1 MHNLEIYKL
10 HRNQPTTIKKLIRH
24 GSQFLYDHKIYNA
37 KKEIEWFLL
46 DILKCNTIN
55 LYDVKINKSDYETAI
70 DFLLS
75 RAKQTP
81 FQYILGKSSF
91 YGRDFM
97 VDKNVLI
104 PRPETEILIDII
116 KQKKYNNTLDI
127 GTGCGCIAIT
137 ASIEKITKNVDCV
150 DVSNEALKIAKKN
163 AQILGVSNAQFFNC
177 NILEEIPNKKY
188 DLVISNP
195 PYISKSEYTGLNDE
209 VKNFEPDIALTDFND
224 GMNFYKRYAEILNEI
239 LVDNGIAVFE
249 VSHFFKKSELLE
261 IFKSFP
267 KIEFFNDLN
276 NDCRAIK
283 ITKNKI

>member
-24 GSQFLYDHKIYNA
+24 GSQFLYDHKINNA

-55 LYDVKINKSDYETAI
+55 LYDVKINKLDYEAAI

-81 FQYILGKSSF
+81 YQYILGKSSF

-116 KQKKYNNTLDI
+116 KQKKLKGLLYTFMELKNNLFISPILIEFTCVLIILKKDMPFCIRLTLDW
-127 GTGCGCIAIT
+127 
-137 ASIEKITKNVDCV
+137 
-150 DVSNEALKIAKKN
+150 
-163 AQILGVSNAQFFNC
+163 
-177 NILEEIPNKKY
+177 
-188 DLVISNP
+188 
-195 PYISKSEYTGLNDE
+195 
-209 VKNFEPDIALTDFND
+209 
-224 GMNFYKRYAEILNEI
+224 MM
-239 LVDNGIAVFE
+239 
-249 VSHFFKKSELLE
+249 H
-261 IFKSFP
+261 
-267 KIEFFNDLN
+267 
-276 NDCRAIK
+276 
-283 ITKNKI
+283 

>member
-150 DVSNEALKIAKKN
+150 DVSNAALKIAKKN

-177 NILEEIPNKKY
+177 NILEEIPNKNY

-239 LVDNGIAVFE
+239 LADNGIAVFE
-249 VSHFFKKSELLE
+249 VSHFLKNQNFLKFLKVS
-261 IFKSFP
+261 P
-267 KIEFFNDLN
+267 K
-276 NDCRAIK
+276 
-283 ITKNKI
+283 

>member
-150 DVSNEALKIAKKN
+150 DISNAALKIAKKN

-283 ITKNKI
+283 ISKNKI